1 MSERTSYTRP
11 WTVSIDDEH
20 CRAVIRDERG
30 VDVVYIQDVLP
41 SRAREDAQ
49 MLVDLASERDE
60 LRDLV
65 RRMATQLSRSCPEK
79 FGDWTREGDNACSLI
94 AEARAA
100 IGEGKE

>member
-1 MSERTSYTRP
+1 MSEDATTPTSPRP
-11 WTVSIDDEH
+11 W
-20 CRAVIRDERG
+20 RVIRAFEDEPARVIDSNDEDVAVELTDADAALI
-30 VDVVYIQDVLP
+30 VDAVN
-41 SRAREDAQ
+41 
-49 MLVDLASERDE
+49 ERDR